1 MWTRTLSFVFSLSL
15 GASRPV
21 PGEMDPRNWIACGAR
36 GVNLSVGEVKRAQT
50 SGATLGSCS
59 FNKLLAGGLRPL
71 GQLLEVAYS
80 VGTTGADS
88 GTVTQ
93 VSALPV
99 PAWPDRLE
107 APSSPWCRQN
117 HALQHHP
124 AGVGGTQAV
133 PRGGLRSTEVRSKS
147 SSVLCAGAAVQTLWN
162 SPVSATRHLLLSL
175 RHPFLC
181 P

>member
-1 MWTRTLSFVFSLSL
+1 MAL
-15 GASRPV
+15 
-21 PGEMDPRNWIACGAR
+21 
-36 GVNLSVGEVKRAQT
+36 
-50 SGATLGSCS
+50 S